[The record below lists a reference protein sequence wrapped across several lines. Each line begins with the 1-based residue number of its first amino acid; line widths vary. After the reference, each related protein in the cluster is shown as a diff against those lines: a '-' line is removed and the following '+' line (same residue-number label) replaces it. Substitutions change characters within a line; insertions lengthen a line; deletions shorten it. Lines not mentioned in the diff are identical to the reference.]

1 MGMRVPHALGAWA
14 RRRRFRRSHAAPATR
29 LADAGQAT
37 IELVAVLPVLL
48 LVALVV
54 SNAVE
59 FMGHCAALDRLA
71 PQAVRVCA
79 ASPAYAQDAQDSRAL
94 VEAELASAFP
104 NENVEVSVAVE
115 SVAGGLLE
123 FRARLDFSP
132 TLFGMGLRARMFGM
146 ELPSLSH
153 TAVFAVDPYKPGVL
167 A

>member
-1 MGMRVPHALGAWA
+1 MGMRVPHAHGAWA
-14 RRRRFRRSHAAPATR
+14 CRRRFRRSPVAPATR

-48 LVALVV
+48 LVSLVV

-59 FMGHCAALDRLA
+59 FMGHCAAFDRLA

-79 ASPAYAQDAQDSRAL
+79 ASPAYSQDSRAL
-94 VEAELASAFP
+94 VEAELASAFTG
-104 NENVEVSVAVE
+104 ENVEVSVAVE

-132 TLFGMGLRARMFGM
+132 TLFGMGLRARMFGV

-153 TAVFAVDPYKPGVL
+153 TAVFTVDPYKPGVL
-167 A
+167 V